1 MNRIQ
6 KGNKIFMQ
14 KHINYDGLRARNTIK
29 RMSVGNGLYLT
40 VVSSQEDGT
49 QLVLDNCELSG
60 AYKCSGSI

>member
-49 QLVLDNCELSG
+49 QLV
-60 AYKCSGSI
+60 